1 MKNKHIYESK
11 ATILK
16 ALAHPVR
23 IWIAEELEQNEKC
36 VCEFVNETN
45 LDFSTISKHLLVLKN
60 AGIVNDEKRGKQV
73 FYSLKFHCVSN
84 FSKCLTTLIKEQTQ
98 EQINLFKI
106 QN

>member
-1 MKNKHIYESK
+1 MKNKLIYESK
-11 ATILK
+11 ANILK

-60 AGIVNDEKRGKQV
+60 AGIVCDEKRGKQV
-73 FYSLKFHCVSN
+73 FYRLRFPCVLN
-84 FSKCLTTLIKEQTQ
+84 FSKCLNSLLKEQNK
-98 EQINLFKI
+98 EQSNLLKE
-106 QN
+106 